1 MPTAR
6 ASRGA
11 GQVAQGGELPS
22 SGNLCEKR
30 FDIIDKVL
38 MIFKANAYAQD
49 EIVCIP
55 PPHRPVGLDG
65 HWCDETACSAPR
77 CSYRK
82 CFEHIESRRDPM
94 GQALFEN
101 DAKDT

>member
-1 MPTAR
+1 M
-6 ASRGA
+6 
-11 GQVAQGGELPS
+11 AQGGELPS

-65 HWCDETACSAPR
+65 HGRNETACSAPR

-82 CFEHIESRRDPM
+82 CLEHIESR
-94 GQALFEN
+94 
-101 DAKDT
+101 

>member
-6 ASRGA
+6 ASRGP

-49 EIVCIP
+49 EIVCIHLRTVRCALTGMGATRLRVP
-55 PPHRPVGLDG
+55 PQD
-65 HWCDETACSAPR
+65 APQM
-77 CSYRK
+77 S
-82 CFEHIESRRDPM
+82 
-94 GQALFEN
+94 
-101 DAKDT
+101 

>member
-1 MPTAR
+1 MPTAG
-6 ASRGA
+6 ASRGP

-65 HWCDETACSAPR
+65 HGRNETACSAPR
-77 CSYRK
+77 CSANVLSTLRAG
-82 CFEHIESRRDPM
+82 ETRSRP
-94 GQALFEN
+94 A
-101 DAKDT
+101 TSTTS